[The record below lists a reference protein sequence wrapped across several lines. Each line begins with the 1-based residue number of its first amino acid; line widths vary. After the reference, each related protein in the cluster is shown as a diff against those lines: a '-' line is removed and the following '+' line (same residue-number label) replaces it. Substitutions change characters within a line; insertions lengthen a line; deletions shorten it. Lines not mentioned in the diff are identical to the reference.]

1 MTLIAPNNF
10 PLSLPPL
17 SVYMIK
23 ATFWMAAEKPEPKQV
38 IMVQTVKTV
47 ALGERGMAMK
57 AMVSMKSEMRARMR
71 SKCIAWD
78 WISLEV
84 GVGAGEGGG
93 EWVGEEEVFWTWSG
107 WRGSEGVVGSWI
119 GRALGLKMW
128 MMARITGQSS
138 EFVDASYKERGESV
152 PGKITAR

>member
-47 ALGERGMAMK
+47 AFGERGMAMK

-78 WISLEV
+78 WISWEV
-84 GVGAGEGGG
+84 GVGVGVGTGEGVE
-93 EWVGEEEVFWTWSG
+93 EWVGEEEVFWAWSG
-107 WRGSEGVVGSWI
+107 WRGSEGVVGS
-119 GRALGLKMW
+119 
-128 MMARITGQSS
+128 
-138 EFVDASYKERGESV
+138 
-152 PGKITAR
+152 

>member
-1 MTLIAPNNF
+1 
-10 PLSLPPL
+10 
-17 SVYMIK
+17 
-23 ATFWMAAEKPEPKQV
+23 MAAEKPDPKQV

-47 ALGERGMAMK
+47 AFGERGMAMK

-84 GVGAGEGGG
+84 GAGAGEGGG
-93 EWVGEEEVFWTWSG
+93 EWVGEEEVFWAWSG

-128 MMARITGQSS
+128 IMARITGQSS
-138 EFVDASYKERGESV
+138 EFVNASYKERGESV

>member
-1 MTLIAPNNF
+1 M
-10 PLSLPPL
+10 
-17 SVYMIK
+17 
-23 ATFWMAAEKPEPKQV
+23 

-84 GVGAGEGGG
+84 GEGAG
-93 EWVGEEEVFWTWSG
+93 VGEEEVFWTWSG
-107 WRGSEGVVGSWI
+107 WRGSEGVVGS
-119 GRALGLKMW
+119 
-128 MMARITGQSS
+128 
-138 EFVDASYKERGESV
+138 
-152 PGKITAR
+152 

>member
-17 SVYMIK
+17 SVYMMR

-47 ALGERGMAMK
+47 AFGERGMAMK

-84 GVGAGEGGG
+84 GKGAG
-93 EWVGEEEVFWTWSG
+93 VGEGEEVGGEEVFWVWSG

-128 MMARITGQSS
+128 MMSRVMRQTLFRI
-138 EFVDASYKERGESV
+138 
-152 PGKITAR
+152 